1 MGKIKK
7 LISAVLTS
15 VMFLSVFAGCGKNEG
30 NSSSQQQ
37 DLQTS
42 KANVETTTAKE
53 EKEVKLTW
61 ALWDYE
67 KTPYYKA
74 LIEEYKKI
82 KPNVTIKYKDLGSS
96 NYQTVLGTQLAGEDS
111 GLDILSVKDIP
122 GYSAMVNAGQLEDL
136 SDFIKKYNIDTSKY
150 SGTTEQIAV
159 DGKLYALPFR
169 SDFWVVFYNKDLFDK
184 AGVAYPT
191 NDMTMKDYDAI
202 ARKMTSGSGST
213 KVYGAHYH
221 TWRSAVQLFGILD
234 GKHTILDPS
243 TGYDFLKPYYEII
256 LKEQDDGI
264 VQDYATLKTSSTHY
278 SGVFENNSVA
288 MLNMGSWFIST
299 LINDIKTGKS
309 EAKNW
314 GIVKYPHPEG
324 VAAGTTLGTI
334 TTLGVASSSKNK
346 DAALDFINFVCG
358 EEGAKVIA
366 STGTFPAIK
375 TDDILEK
382 ITSLEGFPKDE
393 NSKEALKTVKTY
405 LEMPMNPNSAQIETI
420 LNDQHDAIMTK
431 SVSIEEGL
439 KEMTEQ
445 VKAIIG

>member
-96 NYQTVLGTQLAGEDS
+96 NYQTVLGTQLAGGDS

-221 TWRSAVQLFGILD
+221 TWRSAVQLLGFWMENIRFWTQVRD
-234 GKHTILDPS
+234 MI
-243 TGYDFLKPYYEII
+243 FLNLITKLY
-256 LKEQDDGI
+256 LK
-264 VQDYATLKTSSTHY
+264 
-278 SGVFENNSVA
+278 NR
-288 MLNMGSWFIST
+288 
-299 LINDIKTGKS
+299 
-309 EAKNW
+309 
-314 GIVKYPHPEG
+314 
-324 VAAGTTLGTI
+324 
-334 TTLGVASSSKNK
+334 
-346 DAALDFINFVCG
+346 
-358 EEGAKVIA
+358 
-366 STGTFPAIK
+366 
-375 TDDILEK
+375 
-382 ITSLEGFPKDE
+382 
-393 NSKEALKTVKTY
+393 
-405 LEMPMNPNSAQIETI
+405 
-420 LNDQHDAIMTK
+420 
-431 SVSIEEGL
+431 
-439 KEMTEQ
+439 MTESF
-445 VKAIIG
+445 KTMLH